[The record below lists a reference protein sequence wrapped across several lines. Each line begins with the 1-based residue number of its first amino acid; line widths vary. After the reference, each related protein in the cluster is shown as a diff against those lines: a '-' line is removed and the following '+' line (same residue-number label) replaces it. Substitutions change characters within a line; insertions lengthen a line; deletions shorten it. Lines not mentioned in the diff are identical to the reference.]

1 MSDDPSARRP
11 GRGQPT
17 VLSVIAPCLNE
28 EECVDVLAKRTLA
41 TFDTMGIPAELLLID
56 DGSTDDT
63 WNRIRH
69 QATLD
74 SRVRGLKHLSNRGME
89 AAWCTGVEAATG
101 ELVCL
106 IDADLQNRPED
117 IAKLYA
123 TCRRER
129 PDVVQAVRH
138 AVPGLRRYATFS
150 RGLNFLLNL
159 AFRMRSRDNKSGFI
173 LCRAEVLR
181 AILTHRYRYR
191 YFQCFIGASAKT
203 RGYTIAEVDTVFD
216 DRHGGDSFLGRFPLG
231 VSLRTFW
238 ELAKFRVETW
248 LRAPDADPQRAADR
262 AVLSS
267 AKRSGPV
274 CNVAPCGRPIRVM
287 SSES

>member
-11 GRGQPT
+11 GKGQPT
-17 VLSVIAPCLNE
+17 ILSVIAPCLNE
-28 EECVDVLAKRTLA
+28 EECVDLLAKRTLA
-41 TFDTMGIPAELLLID
+41 TFDSMGIPAELLLID
-56 DGSTDDT
+56 DGSSDDT
-63 WNRIRH
+63 WNRIRR
-69 QATLD
+69 QAGID

-89 AAWCTGVEAATG
+89 AAWRTGVEAAAG

-123 TCRRER
+123 TYRRER

-159 AFRMRSRDNKSGFI
+159 AFRMHSRDNKSGFI

-203 RGYTIAEVDTVFD
+203 QGYSIAEVDTVFD
-216 DRHGGDSFLGRFPLG
+216 DRHGGDSFLGRFPIG

-238 ELAKFRVETW
+238 ELVKFRVETW
-248 LRAPDADPQRAADR
+248 CRAPNTDPWCAVDR
-262 AVLSS
+262 AVPSS
-267 AKRSGPV
+267 ARRSGSP
-274 CNVAPCGRPIRVM
+274 CNVAPCGRPMPVVP
-287 SSES
+287 SES